1 MGKNTIY
8 FTSKEVSEIDHY
20 SDAAS
25 ENGYDWDSNDN
36 YENIGDR
43 ASTRGG
49 MVSINKMREYLSK
62 MEKNGA
68 NYVRIGF
75 HSDHNELEIVGVSYT
90 KSTQEEIDEHF
101 AKELKLKEA
110 RKQARIAELQA
121 EMDRIKSL

>member
-20 SDAAS
+20 SDAAG
-25 ENGYDWDSNDN
+25 ENGYDWDSDGR
-36 YENIGDR
+36 YEVIGDK
-43 ASTRGG
+43 ASTHGG
-49 MVSINKMREYLSK
+49 MVSINKMREYLSE
-62 MEKNGA
+62 MEKIGS

-90 KSTQEEIDEHF
+90 KSTQEEIDAYLE
-101 AKELKLKEA
+101 KEIKVKEA

>member
-25 ENGYDWDSNDN
+25 ENGYDWDSDGR
-36 YENIGDR
+36 YEVIGDK
-43 ASTRGG
+43 ASTHGG
-49 MVSINKMREYLSK
+49 MVSINKMREYLSE

-90 KSTQEEIDEHF
+90 KSTQEEIDEHL
-101 AKELKLKEA
+101 AKEIKVKEA
-110 RKQARIAELQA
+110 RKQASIAELQA
-121 EMDRIKSL
+121 EIERINSL